1 MRLRFRH
8 QVIFALA
15 LLLGQWLNL
24 AHAYEHPALS
34 ADLHC
39 EICLHAQGLDSGAV
53 AAALSDLSIPPPI
66 VDSRVPAVRAAH
78 VRHVAPCSIRGP
90 PRSKV

>member
-8 QVIFALA
+8 QFIFTLA

-34 ADLHC
+34 ADPHC
-39 EICLHAQGLDSGAV
+39 EICLHAQGLDSAAV
-53 AAALSDLSIPPPI
+53 AAAISDLSIAPPI
-66 VDSRVPAVRAAH
+66 ADSRAPATRAAH
-78 VRHVAPCSIRGP
+78 VLVVAPCSIRGP
-90 PRSKV
+90 PRSQV